1 MLLAAG
7 ADPERTEADI
17 ATCQEHW
24 NHECVAAGNPMTI
37 LDVSISVSE
46 TAQAVFM
53 VILHCLCKVM
63 LGWILLQF
71 YSHLSTYGQW
81 YVGLP
86 CRYIFYYKLVKLSV
100 SHVIRAFHQ
109 NIMLFRWYLQQSTKW
124 TVSLHNRH

>member
-63 LGWILLQF
+63 IGWILLQF
-71 YSHLSTYGQW
+71 YSHLSTYG
-81 YVGLP
+81 
-86 CRYIFYYKLVKLSV
+86 
-100 SHVIRAFHQ
+100 
-109 NIMLFRWYLQQSTKW
+109 
-124 TVSLHNRH
+124 